1 VTTRAYLEAE
11 DVELLES
18 GALAYDRRER
28 AWKPCLMYRLLIRL
42 LFRLGCRVSEV
53 LGISVDDIDFKQKR
67 ITIQHL
73 KTRIKLSCPDCSARL
88 SRASKFC
95 PSCGVKVE
103 KAVAAE
109 LEHRR
114 QRALPVDDDTLKMLW
129 EYVEAGGPVSTNGK
143 QILFG
148 IDRRHALN
156 RFYFSVIVAIFVSI
170 SFVVNT
176 ENADLPARMVV
187 SSALILGFLNSTLW
201 LSMIFA
207 ARRLNASKYDI
218 IGELEKELD
227 FAPFTRE
234 WEVHVA
240 KRRNFPQFTLIELL
254 LPAALSVICLVL
266 FALIAT
272 GAVRF
277 GAL

>member
-1 VTTRAYLEAE
+1 MAPSASADPLAGEIRRFLGRHKLEANRFGE
-11 DVELLES
+11 EAAGDPDLLARLDSEPQAVSEETRMKVRAWMS
-18 GALAYDRRER
+18 GRDAAAPPRRQRMTPAGARDGTFGEFDYDRRIEIYKVIVDSAER
-28 AWKPCLMYRLLIRL
+28 
-42 LFRLGCRVSEV
+42 
-53 LGISVDDIDFKQKR
+53 
-67 ITIQHL
+67 
-73 KTRIKLSCPDCSARL
+73 
-88 SRASKFC
+88 
-95 PSCGVKVE
+95 
-103 KAVAAE
+103 
-109 LEHRR
+109 
-114 QRALPVDDDTLKMLW
+114 
-129 EYVEAGGPVSTNGK
+129 
-143 QILFG
+143 G